1 MPRIT
6 DKRIIEGRRNRNNDI
21 RKYFDKR
28 WADGLRYEIIEEEI
42 ILKWGV
48 SASMI
53 YQIMKGYGVY
63 Q

>member
-1 MPRIT
+1 MPKIT

-21 RKYFDKR
+21 RKYFVKR
-28 WADGLRYEIIEEEI
+28 WSDGLRYEIIEEEI

-48 SASMI
+48 SSSMI